1 MPSFATASPLDYKI
15 KKAVVYDSINL
26 LNLSLKRKQRLKA
39 QKKQELQKRLLKP
52 QNINQKALDQI
63 RKDRELKEKPR
74 TDEEHVNEA
83 LMDRSTW
90 KSHLKEERN
99 ERLARKRLAREKFE
113 KEHCGGYRLIYPFV
127 SYAEEDMIS
136 ARVDKLLLEKP
147 GDDDTFSNNEA
158 GKIKDCEQRALNQ
171 LDNELSDQQGQQSNE
186 DGTTTG

>member
-1 MPSFATASPLDYKI
+1 M
-15 KKAVVYDSINL
+15 
-26 LNLSLKRKQRLKA
+26 
-39 QKKQELQKRLLKP
+39 
-52 QNINQKALDQI
+52 
-63 RKDRELKEKPR
+63 
-74 TDEEHVNEA
+74 
-83 LMDRSTW
+83 
-90 KSHLKEERN
+90 
-99 ERLARKRLAREKFE
+99 
-113 KEHCGGYRLIYPFV
+113 IYPFV